1 LISAITAR
9 LPSLGFSGKIA
20 KVRSLSR
27 SSIQVGSA
35 RTQLLNLVA
44 FRCENFFEPIHSKR
58 KIGFQAVQPTRFLPL
73 NLRKI
78 LTEDNE
84 GSQDFN
90 PRNTPNTRKNLG

>member
-1 LISAITAR
+1 VSSVAR
-9 LPSLGFSGKIA
+9 LQRRGKIA
-20 KVRSLSR
+20 KIRSLSR
-27 SSIQVGSA
+27 SSIQIGSA

-78 LTEDNE
+78 PTEDNE